1 MLNFQGLYGTNY
13 PQLKRHTRVQKQ
25 KTLVASNHK
34 CKINA
39 PHTHAYPYK
48 IIFHE
53 TILLA
58 TSNPLSFI
66 RYSSFL
72 TSCSRALNCEWVPVF
87 LVHSIKTCVFNHS
100 TRVFNHSTC
109 MFYHSPRVFNHSTCV
124 FYHSTYMFM
133 FVFDHHR
140 FTSICSSSN
149 SSGMHCEYVTNSDSL
164 LRVHKSLSHALLEQ

>member
-100 TRVFNHSTC
+100 T
-109 MFYHSPRVFNHSTCV
+109 CV
-124 FYHSTYMFM
+124 FK
-133 FVFDHHR
+133 FVFDRHG
-140 FTSICSSSN
+140 FTGVCLSSN
-149 SSGMHCEYVTNSDSL
+149 SSSMHCKYITTSDSSL
-164 LRVHKSLSHALLEQ
+164 CVHTSSSHALLEQ